1 MINVGH
7 WKFFPVTLIKT
18 VVIGAIN
25 WDVSLFVRKFPREG
39 EEVVVGRILR
49 VPGGKAGNVAVA
61 VARLLGPGQS
71 AVFGGLGRDAVATE
85 QVRIFEKEGVNT
97 SGLKFTDQAESGQAY
112 IIVDDRGENMIHTHQ
127 GANDTFTPSD
137 LHDSLRQKLVS
148 NTSVVTI
155 MDPPFDTA
163 VELAAVSKRLNKT
176 VVWDPGVKSELGLEK
191 VTALLAN
198 VDYVVANESEVLNLT
213 GSENYDSAA
222 GSIRKINEQS
232 KLVAKLGA
240 NGCILIGKNQ
250 RISSKALDIKLV
262 GLKVVNT
269 VGCGDA
275 FLGAFV
281 AALSEGM
288 SDADAV
294 KWGNCGGGLKATRSE
309 TRGSPDRDTLL
320 QYLKF
325 L

>member
-1 MINVGH
+1 M
-7 WKFFPVTLIKT
+7 
-18 VVIGAIN
+18 IGAIN
-25 WDVSLFVRKFPREG
+25 WDINLFVKKFPRKG

-61 VARLLGPGQS
+61 AARLLGPNQS
-71 AVFGGLGRDAVATE
+71 AVFGGLGKDSVAAE
-85 QVRIFEKEGVNT
+85 QVKIFEKEGVII
-97 SGLKFTDQAESGQAY
+97 SGLKFTAEAESGQAY
-112 IIVDDRGENMIHTHQ
+112 IIVDEQGENMIHTHQ
-127 GANDTFTPSD
+127 GANGAFTPAD
-137 LHDSLRQKLVS
+137 LDDSLRQKLVS
-148 NTSVVTI
+148 DASVVTI

-163 VELAAVSKRLNKT
+163 VKLATQSKRLKKT
-176 VVWDPGVKSELGLEK
+176 VVWDPGVKSELGLNK
-191 VTALLAN
+191 VTAILEN

-213 GSENYDSAA
+213 GSENYDSA
-222 GSIRKINEQS
+222 SSLFRKINERT

-240 NGCILIGKNQ
+240 NGCFLLDKDE
-250 RISSKALDIKLV
+250 RISSKALDIESV

-281 AALSEGM
+281 AALSEGR
-288 SDADAV
+288 SDVDAL
-294 KWGNCGGGLKATRSE
+294 KWGNCAGGLKATKSE

-320 QYLKF
+320 RHLKT